1 SKLGAGVGLAEAP
14 VGRRD
19 VRRRNAAAVAG
30 GDLEREGLAVE
41 AAVALPVLSPVAAH
55 RLPPGPRPLDGHRHH
70 VPSTTNVG
78 DQDQVEVGVAIDREP
93 DASLLHARNSVLKP
107 FDLLQNSEPF
117 RNNAC
122 FVLRDALENRL
133 REIEV
138 LPGRVAPS
146 AIVAGE
152 SVVGRAEVGRSDYD
166 RPLETPSVIT
176 DALDLKTSSTAL
188 AIVEQSSAQCSSV
201 GTITLA
207 VEVPIP
213 TGSSC
218 LTLGQMEE
226 RLAQGYGLRV
236 KLSGRV
242 SEPWDILSHSD
253 APFTWLWPHHFD
265 FSDFFFYT
273 ATAP

>member
-1 SKLGAGVGLAEAP
+1 SKLDAGVGLAEAP

-19 VRRRNAAAVAG
+19 VRRRNAAAVTG

-176 DALDLKTSSTAL
+176 HALDLKTSSTAL

-226 RLAQGYGLRV
+226 RLAQVCMMKQHKKTDVVRMPAY
-236 KLSGRV
+236 
-242 SEPWDILSHSD
+242 P
-253 APFTWLWPHHFD
+253 
-265 FSDFFFYT
+265 
-273 ATAP
+273 